1 MECHDG
7 ELLESYVAC
16 PPTLLPSDCCEG
28 VVCPAATSSCKVAG
42 TCREDNGKC
51 WPETN
56 APDGTPC
63 DDGDEET
70 VCTCWGGGC
79 ACRGRC
85 EGVVCG
91 PATGACKVA
100 GSCQDSDGQCTAETN
115 ALDGTPC
122 DDGDASTVADSCFQ
136 GRCIGGNV
144 TCTGNA
150 DPLRYPDIICD
161 GSEGYGLT
169 RPKPN
174 SDSIVARSQACCCEC
189 ENVLVPGAEGVQAQA
204 LDGNTDGTLFI
215 FAWRCRCAGRA
226 LFLTGAGAAQGPRTG
241 LKLTASKRRIRTDS
255 PTTNAPTS

>member
-1 MECHDG
+1 M
-7 ELLESYVAC
+7 
-16 PPTLLPSDCCEG
+16 
-28 VVCPAATSSCKVAG
+28 
-42 TCREDNGKC
+42 
-51 WPETN
+51 
-56 APDGTPC
+56 
-63 DDGDEET
+63 
-70 VCTCWGGGC
+70 
-79 ACRGRC
+79 
-85 EGVVCG
+85 
-91 PATGACKVA
+91 
-100 GSCQDSDGQCTAETN
+100 
-115 ALDGTPC
+115 
-122 DDGDASTVADSCFQ
+122 
-136 GRCIGGNV
+136 

-241 LKLTASKRRIRTDS
+241 LKLTASKRQTLTEM